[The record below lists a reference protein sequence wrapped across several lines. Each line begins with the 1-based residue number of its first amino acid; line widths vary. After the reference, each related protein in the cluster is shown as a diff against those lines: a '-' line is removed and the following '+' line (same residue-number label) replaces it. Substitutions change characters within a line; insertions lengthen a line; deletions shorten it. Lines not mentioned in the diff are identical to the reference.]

1 MDNQT
6 DIIMGQHAALAAIE
20 NLTRVIISLKCTKEF
35 FEKNKIAIENRG
47 ISKLFIVSRKE
58 IDSEIKN
65 NVHQGIL
72 LKCKSLKQISLEE
85 INKNE
90 KNIVILDSL
99 NDSQNVGSI
108 LRTSYLFG
116 IKTIISNKDN
126 SFKINPFL
134 IKSASGAFEKINFIE
149 VTNLNRTVEKL
160 KKMGYWIVGFDM
172 NAKSNISEVP
182 KDLKK
187 VLIFGSEGK
196 GIRPLILKNCDFK
209 TKISLKVED
218 KKIDSLNVSNCVSI
232 ALYECLRK

>member
-6 DIIMGQHAALAAIE
+6 DIIIGQHAAIAAIE
-20 NLTRVIISLKCTKEF
+20 NLKRDIIYLKCTKEF

-47 ISKLFIVSRKE
+47 ISKLYIVSRKE

-72 LKCKSLKQISLEE
+72 LKCNSLKQISLEE
-85 INKNE
+85 INKDE

-126 SFKINPFL
+126 SFNINPFL

-149 VTNLNRTVEKL
+149 VINLNRTVENL
-160 KKMGYWIVGFDM
+160 KKMGYWVVGFDM
-172 NAKSNISEVP
+172 NAKSNITEIP

-196 GIRPLILKNCDFK
+196 GIRPLIMKNCDFK
-209 TKISLKVED
+209 TKINLKVED
-218 KKIDSLNVSNCVSI
+218 KRIESLNVSNCVSI
-232 ALYECLRK
+232 ALYECLKK

>member
-1 MDNQT
+1 MDNRIDT
-6 DIIMGQHAALAAIE
+6 IMGQHAALAAIE
-20 NLTRVIISLKCTKEF
+20 NSKRIILSLKCTKEF
-35 FEKNKIAIENRG
+35 FEKNKFIIENRG
-47 ISKLFIVSRKE
+47 ISKLYIVSRKE

-72 LKCKSLKQISLEE
+72 LKCKSLKQISIEE

-99 NDSQNVGSI
+99 NDSQNVGSV

-116 IKTIISNKDN
+116 IKTIIYNRDN

-134 IKSASGAFEKINFIE
+134 MKSASGAFEKINFIE
-149 VTNLNRTVEKL
+149 VINLNRTVDKL
-160 KKMGYWIVGFDM
+160 KKMGYWIVGFDV
-172 NAKSNISEVP
+172 NAKNNITEVP

-196 GIRPLILKNCDFK
+196 GIRSLILKNCDFK
-209 TKISLKVED
+209 TKINLNVED
-218 KKIDSLNVSNCVSI
+218 KKIESLNVSNCVSI
-232 ALYECLRK
+232 ALYECLKK

>member
-1 MDNQT
+1 MDNQIDT
-6 DIIMGQHAALAAIE
+6 IMGQHAALAAIE

-47 ISKLFIVSRKE
+47 ISKLYIVSRKE

-99 NDSQNVGSI
+99 NDSQNVGSV

-116 IKTIISNKDN
+116 IKTIIYNKDN

-134 IKSASGAFEKINFIE
+134 MKSASGAFEKINFIE
-149 VTNLNRTVEKL
+149 VINLNRTVEKL

-218 KKIDSLNVSNCVSI
+218 RKIDSLNVSNCVSI

>member
-1 MDNQT
+1 MNNQI

-20 NLTRVIISLKCTKEF
+20 NLKRIIISLKCTKEF
-35 FEKNKIAIENRG
+35 FEKNRFVIENRK
-47 ISKLFIVSRKE
+47 INKFNIVSRKE

-65 NVHQGIL
+65 SVHQGVL

-90 KNIVILDSL
+90 KNIVVLDSL

-116 IKTIISNKDN
+116 IKTIIYNKDN

-134 IKSASGAFEKINFIE
+134 MKSASGAFEKINFIE
-149 VTNLNRTVEKL
+149 VINLNRTVDKL

-209 TKISLKVED
+209 TKIGLKVED
-218 KKIDSLNVSNCVSI
+218 KKIESLNVSNCVSI
-232 ALYECLRK
+232 ALYECLKK

>member
-1 MDNQT
+1 MDNQV
-6 DIIMGQHAALAAIE
+6 DIIIGQHAALAAIE
-20 NLTRVIISLKCTKEF
+20 NLKRVIISLKCTKEF
-35 FEKNKIAIENRG
+35 FEKNKFVIEKRG
-47 ISKLFIVSRKE
+47 INKIYIASRKE

-116 IKTIISNKDN
+116 IKTIIANKDN

-149 VTNLNRTVEKL
+149 VINLNRTVEKL

-172 NAKSNISEVP
+172 NAKSNISEIP
-182 KDLKK
+182 KNLKK

-209 TKISLKVED
+209 TKISLNVKD
-218 KKIDSLNVSNCVSI
+218 TKIDSLNVSSCVSI

>member
-1 MDNQT
+1 
-6 DIIMGQHAALAAIE
+6 MGSK
-20 NLTRVIISLKCTKEF
+20 RCPKKSLKKIQ
-35 FEKNKIAIENRG
+35 NKSVIENRG
-47 ISKLFIVSRKE
+47 ISRLYILGRKE

-72 LKCKSLKQISLEE
+72 LKCKSLKQINLEE

-90 KNIVILDSL
+90 RNIVILDSL
-99 NDSQNVGSI
+99 NDSQNVGSV

-116 IKTIISNKDN
+116 IKTIIYNKDN

-134 IKSASGAFEKINFIE
+134 MKSASGAFEKINFIE
-149 VTNLNRTVEKL
+149 VINLNKTIDKL
-160 KKMGYWIVGFDM
+160 KKMGYWIVGFDV
-172 NAKSNISEVP
+172 NAKNNISEVP

-196 GIRPLILKNCDFK
+196 GIRSLILKNCDFK

-218 KKIDSLNVSNCVSI
+218 RKIDSLNVSNCVSI
-232 ALYECLRK
+232 ALYECLKK

>member
-1 MDNQT
+1 MDNQI

-20 NLTRVIISLKCTKEF
+20 NLRRVIISLKCTKEF

-85 INKNE
+85 INNNE

-149 VTNLNRTVEKL
+149 VINLNRTVEKL

-172 NAKSNISEVP
+172 NAKSNISEIP

-196 GIRPLILKNCDFK
+196 GIKPLILTNCDFK
-209 TKISLKVED
+209 TKINLNVED
-218 KKIDSLNVSNCVSI
+218 RKIDSLNVSNCVSI

>member
-1 MDNQT
+1 MDNQV

-20 NLTRVIISLKCTKEF
+20 NLKRVIISLKCTKEF
-35 FEKNKIAIENRG
+35 FEKNKFVIENRG
-47 ISKLFIVSRKE
+47 INKLYIVSRKE

-85 INKNE
+85 INKSE

-99 NDSQNVGSI
+99 NDSQNVGSV

-116 IKTIISNKDN
+116 IKTIIYNKDN

-134 IKSASGAFEKINFIE
+134 MKSASGAFEKINFIE
-149 VTNLNRTVEKL
+149 VINLNRTVDKL
-160 KKMGYWIVGFDM
+160 KKMGYWIVGFDV
-172 NAKSNISEVP
+172 NAKNNISEVP

-196 GIRPLILKNCDFK
+196 GIRSLILKNCDFK
-209 TKISLKVED
+209 TKIRLNVDD
-218 KKIDSLNVSNCVSI
+218 KKIESLNVSNCVSI
-232 ALYECLRK
+232 ALYECLKK

>member
-6 DIIMGQHAALAAIE
+6 DIIIGQHAALAAIE

-35 FEKNKIAIENRG
+35 FEKNKTAIENRG

-65 NVHQGIL
+65 NIHQGIL

-149 VTNLNRTVEKL
+149 VINLNRTVEKL

-172 NAKSNISEVP
+172 NAKSNISEIP

-218 KKIDSLNVSNCVSI
+218 RKIDSLNVSNCVSI
-232 ALYECLRK
+232 ALYECLKK

>member
-1 MDNQT
+1 MDNQI

-72 LKCKSLKQISLEE
+72 LKCNSLKQISLEK
-85 INKNE
+85 IKKNE

-149 VTNLNRTVEKL
+149 VINLNRTVEKL

-209 TKISLKVED
+209 TKINFNVED
-218 KKIDSLNVSNCVSI
+218 RKIDSLNVSNCVSI

>member
-1 MDNQT
+1 MDNQI

-35 FEKNKIAIENRG
+35 FEKNKIAIENRF

-72 LKCKSLKQISLEE
+72 LKCKSLKQIGLEE

-149 VTNLNRTVEKL
+149 VINLNRTVDKL

-172 NAKSNISEVP
+172 NAKSNISEIP

-196 GIRPLILKNCDFK
+196 GIRSLILKSTFSLS
-209 TKISLKVED
+209 KI
-218 KKIDSLNVSNCVSI
+218 
-232 ALYECLRK
+232 

>member
-1 MDNQT
+1 MDNQIDT
-6 DIIMGQHAALAAIE
+6 IMGQHAALSAIE
-20 NLTRVIISLKCTKEF
+20 NSKRIIISLKCTKEF
-35 FEKNKIAIENRG
+35 FEKNKVVIENRG
-47 ISKLFIVSRKE
+47 ISKLYIVSRKE

-126 SFKINPFL
+126 SFNINPFL

-149 VTNLNRTVEKL
+149 VINLNRTVDKL
-160 KKMGYWIVGFDM
+160 KKMGYWIVGFDV
-172 NAKSNISEVP
+172 NAKNNISEVP

-209 TKISLKVED
+209 TKISLNVDD
-218 KKIDSLNVSNCVSI
+218 KQIESLNVSNCVSI
-232 ALYECLRK
+232 ALYECLKK

>member
-1 MDNQT
+1 MDNQIDT
-6 DIIMGQHAALAAIE
+6 IMGQHAALAAIE

-47 ISKLFIVSRKE
+47 VSKLFIVSRKE

-134 IKSASGAFEKINFIE
+134 IK
-149 VTNLNRTVEKL
+149 
-160 KKMGYWIVGFDM
+160 
-172 NAKSNISEVP
+172 
-182 KDLKK
+182 
-187 VLIFGSEGK
+187 
-196 GIRPLILKNCDFK
+196 
-209 TKISLKVED
+209 
-218 KKIDSLNVSNCVSI
+218 
-232 ALYECLRK
+232 

>member
-1 MDNQT
+1 MDNQI

-20 NLTRVIISLKCTKEF
+20 NLKRVIISLKCTKEF
-35 FEKNKIAIENRG
+35 FEKNKFVIENRG
-47 ISKLFIVSRKE
+47 ISKLYIVSRKE

-116 IKTIISNKDN
+116 IKTIIANKDN

-149 VTNLNRTVEKL
+149 VINLNRTVEKL

-218 KKIDSLNVSNCVSI
+218 RKIDSLNVSNCVSI
-232 ALYECLRK
+232 ALYECLKK

>member
-1 MDNQT
+1 MDNQI
-6 DIIMGQHAALAAIE
+6 DIIIGQHAALAAIE
-20 NLTRVIISLKCTKEF
+20 NFKRVIISLKCTKEF
-35 FEKNKIAIENRG
+35 FEKNKFVIENRG
-47 ISKLFIVSRKE
+47 INKLYIVSRKE

-99 NDSQNVGSI
+99 NDSQNVGSV

-116 IKTIISNKDN
+116 IKTIIYNKDN

-134 IKSASGAFEKINFIE
+134 MKSASGAFEKINFIE
-149 VTNLNRTVEKL
+149 VINLNRTVDKL
-160 KKMGYWIVGFDM
+160 KKMGYWTVGFDV
-172 NAKSNISEVP
+172 NAKNNISEVP

-196 GIRPLILKNCDFK
+196 GIRSVSYTHLTLP
-209 TKISLKVED
+209 TM
-218 KKIDSLNVSNCVSI
+218 DSV
-232 ALYECLRK
+232 

>member
-1 MDNQT
+1 MDNQI

-20 NLTRVIISLKCTKEF
+20 NLKRVIISLKCTKEF
-35 FEKNKIAIENRG
+35 FEKNKFVIENRG
-47 ISKLFIVSRKE
+47 ISKLYIVSRKE

-149 VTNLNRTVEKL
+149 VINLNRTVEKL

-218 KKIDSLNVSNCVSI
+218 RKIDSLNVSNCVSI

>member
-1 MDNQT
+1 MDNQIDT
-6 DIIMGQHAALAAIE
+6 IIGHHAALAAIE
-20 NLTRVIISLKCTKEF
+20 NSKRIIISLKCTKEF
-35 FEKNKIAIENRG
+35 FEKNRFIIENRK
-47 ISKLFIVSRKE
+47 INKLFIVSRKE
-58 IDSEIKN
+58 IDIEIKN

-134 IKSASGAFEKINFIE
+134 MKSASGAFEKINFIE
-149 VTNLNRTVEKL
+149 VINLNRTVDRL
-160 KKMGYWIVGFDM
+160 KKMGYWIMGFDV
-172 NAKSNISEVP
+172 NAKNNIDEVP

-187 VLIFGSEGK
+187 VLIFGSESK

-209 TKISLKVED
+209 TKISLNVED
-218 KKIDSLNVSNCVSI
+218 KRIESLNVSNCVSI
-232 ALYECLRK
+232 ALFECLKK

>member
-6 DIIMGQHAALAAIE
+6 DIIMGEHAALAAIE
-20 NLTRVIISLKCTKEF
+20 NLKRVIISLKCTKEF
-35 FEKNKIAIENRG
+35 FEKNKFVIENRG
-47 ISKLFIVSRKE
+47 INKLYIVSRKE

-72 LKCKSLKQISLEE
+72 LKCKSLKQINLEE

-99 NDSQNVGSI
+99 NDSQNVGSV

-116 IKTIISNKDN
+116 IKTIIYNKDN

-134 IKSASGAFEKINFIE
+134 MKSASGAFEKINFIE
-149 VTNLNRTVEKL
+149 VINLNRTVDKL
-160 KKMGYWIVGFDM
+160 KKMGYWIVGFDV
-172 NAKSNISEVP
+172 NAKNNISEVP

-196 GIRPLILKNCDFK
+196 GIRSLILKNCDFK
-209 TKISLKVED
+209 TKISFNVDDE
-218 KKIDSLNVSNCVSI
+218 KIESLNVSNCVSI
-232 ALYECLRK
+232 ALYEYLKK

>member
-1 MDNQT
+1 MDNQI
-6 DIIMGQHAALAAIE
+6 DIIIGQHAALAAIE
-20 NLTRVIISLKCTKEF
+20 NLKRVIISLKCTKEF

-47 ISKLFIVSRKE
+47 ISKLYIVSRKE

-65 NVHQGIL
+65 NVHQGVL

-116 IKTIISNKDN
+116 IKTIIANKDN

-149 VTNLNRTVEKL
+149 VINLNRTVEKL

-172 NAKSNISEVP
+172 NAKKNISEVP

-209 TKISLKVED
+209 TKISLNVED
-218 KKIDSLNVSNCVSI
+218 RNIDSLNVSNCVSI

>member
-1 MDNQT
+1 MENQI
-6 DIIMGQHAALAAIE
+6 DLIMGQHAALAAIE
-20 NLTRVIISLKCTKEF
+20 NLKRIIISLKCTKEF
-35 FEKNKIAIENRG
+35 FEKNRFVIENRK
-47 ISKLFIVSRKE
+47 INKFNIVSRKE

-65 NVHQGIL
+65 SVHQGVL

-90 KNIVILDSL
+90 KNIVVLDSL

-116 IKTIISNKDN
+116 IKTVIFNKDN

-134 IKSASGAFEKINFIE
+134 MKSASGAFEKINFIE
-149 VTNLNRTVEKL
+149 VINLNRTVDKL
-160 KKMGYWIVGFDM
+160 KKMGYWTVGFDV
-172 NAKSNISEVP
+172 NAKINISGVP

-209 TKISLKVED
+209 TKINLNVDD
-218 KKIDSLNVSNCVSI
+218 KKIESLNVSNCVSI
-232 ALYECLRK
+232 ALYECLKK

>member
-1 MDNQT
+1 MDNQI

-20 NLTRVIISLKCTKEF
+20 NLKRVIISLKCTKEF
-35 FEKNKIAIENRG
+35 FEKNKFVIENRG
-47 ISKLFIVSRKE
+47 ISKLYIVSRKE

-149 VTNLNRTVEKL
+149 VINLNRTVEKL

-218 KKIDSLNVSNCVSI
+218 RKIDSLNVSNCVSI
-232 ALYECLRK
+232 ALYECLKK

>member
-1 MDNQT
+1 MDNQV
-6 DIIMGQHAALAAIE
+6 DIIIGQHAALAAIE
-20 NLTRVIISLKCTKEF
+20 NIKRVIISLKCTKEF
-35 FEKNKIAIENRG
+35 FEKNKFVIENRG
-47 ISKLFIVSRKE
+47 ISKLYIVSRKE

-65 NVHQGIL
+65 NVHQGVL

-85 INKNE
+85 IDKNE
-90 KNIVILDSL
+90 KNILILDSL

-149 VTNLNRTVEKL
+149 VINLNRTVEKL

-172 NAKSNISEVP
+172 NAKSNISEIP

-218 KKIDSLNVSNCVSI
+218 RKIDSLNVSSCVSI

>member
-1 MDNQT
+1 MDNQI

-20 NLTRVIISLKCTKEF
+20 NYKRVIISLKCTKEF
-35 FEKNKIAIENRG
+35 FEKNKFVIENRG
-47 ISKLFIVSRKE
+47 ISKLYIVSRKE

-126 SFKINPFL
+126 SFKTNPFL

-149 VTNLNRTVEKL
+149 VINLNRTVEKL

-172 NAKSNISEVP
+172 NAKRNISEVP

-209 TKISLKVED
+209 TKISLKVD
-218 KKIDSLNVSNCVSI
+218 DRKIDSLNVSSCVSI

>member
-1 MDNQT
+1 MDNQI
-6 DIIMGQHAALAAIE
+6 DIIMGQHTALAAIE
-20 NLTRVIISLKCTKEF
+20 NLKRIIISLKCTKEF
-35 FEKNKIAIENRG
+35 FEKNKFVIENRG
-47 ISKLFIVSRKE
+47 INKLYIVSRKE

-134 IKSASGAFEKINFIE
+134 MKSASGAFEKINFIE
-149 VTNLNRTVEKL
+149 VINLNRTVEKL
-160 KKMGYWIVGFDM
+160 KKNGLLDCGV
-172 NAKSNISEVP
+172 
-182 KDLKK
+182 
-187 VLIFGSEGK
+187 
-196 GIRPLILKNCDFK
+196 
-209 TKISLKVED
+209 
-218 KKIDSLNVSNCVSI
+218 
-232 ALYECLRK
+232 

>member
-1 MDNQT
+1 MDNQI

-20 NLTRVIISLKCTKEF
+20 NLKRVIISLKCTKEF
-35 FEKNKIAIENRG
+35 FEKNKFVIENRG
-47 ISKLFIVSRKE
+47 ISKLYIVSRKE

-85 INKNE
+85 INKDE

-149 VTNLNRTVEKL
+149 VINLNRTVEKL

-172 NAKSNISEVP
+172 NAKSNISDVP

-218 KKIDSLNVSNCVSI
+218 RKIDSLNVSNCVSI

>member
-1 MDNQT
+1 MDNQIDT
-6 DIIMGQHAALAAIE
+6 IMGQHAALAAIE

-47 ISKLFIVSRKE
+47 VSKLFIVSRKE

-72 LKCKSLKQISLEE
+72 LKCKSLKQIGLEE

-149 VTNLNRTVEKL
+149 VINLNRTVEKL

-172 NAKSNISEVP
+172 NAKSNISEIP

-209 TKISLKVED
+209 TKISLNVQD
-218 KKIDSLNVSNCVSI
+218 RKIDSLNVSNCVSI
-232 ALYECLRK
+232 ALYECLKK

>member
-1 MDNQT
+1 MNNQI

-20 NLTRVIISLKCTKEF
+20 NLKRIIISLKCTKEF
-35 FEKNKIAIENRG
+35 FEKNKTAIENRG

-149 VTNLNRTVEKL
+149 VINLNRTVEKL

-172 NAKSNISEVP
+172 NAKSNISEIP

-196 GIRPLILKNCDFK
+196 GIR
-209 TKISLKVED
+209 
-218 KKIDSLNVSNCVSI
+218 
-232 ALYECLRK
+232 

>member
-1 MDNQT
+1 MDNQIDT
-6 DIIMGQHAALAAIE
+6 IMGQHAALAAIE
-20 NLTRVIISLKCTKEF
+20 NLNRVIISLKCTKEF
-35 FEKNKIAIENRG
+35 FEKNKFVIENRG
-47 ISKLFIVSRKE
+47 ISKLYIVSRKE

-85 INKNE
+85 INKDE

-149 VTNLNRTVEKL
+149 ATNLNRTVEKL

-218 KKIDSLNVSNCVSI
+218 RTIDSLNVSNCVSI

>member
-1 MDNQT
+1 MDNQI

-47 ISKLFIVSRKE
+47 VSKLFIVSRKE

-65 NVHQGIL
+65 NIHQGIL

-116 IKTIISNKDN
+116 IKTIIANKDN

-149 VTNLNRTVEKL
+149 VINLNRTVEKL

-172 NAKSNISEVP
+172 NAKSNISDIP

-218 KKIDSLNVSNCVSI
+218 RKIDSLNVSNCVSI

>member
-1 MDNQT
+1 MDNQI

-20 NLTRVIISLKCTKEF
+20 NLRRVIISLKCTKEF

-85 INKNE
+85 INNNE

-149 VTNLNRTVEKL
+149 VVNLNRTVEKL

-172 NAKSNISEVP
+172 NAKSNISEIP

-196 GIRPLILKNCDFK
+196 GIKPLILTNCDFK
-209 TKISLKVED
+209 TKINLNVED
-218 KKIDSLNVSNCVSI
+218 RKIDSLNVSNCVSI
-232 ALYECLRK
+232 ALYECLKK

>member
-1 MDNQT
+1 MDNQI

-20 NLTRVIISLKCTKEF
+20 NLKRVIISLKCTKEF
-35 FEKNKIAIENRG
+35 FEKNKFVIENRG
-47 ISKLFIVSRKE
+47 INKLYIVSRKE

-65 NVHQGIL
+65 NVHKGIL
-72 LKCKSLKQISLEE
+72 LKCKSLKQINLEE

-90 KNIVILDSL
+90 RNIVILDSL

-108 LRTSYLFG
+108 LRTPYLFG

-149 VTNLNRTVEKL
+149 ATNLNRTVEKL

-209 TKISLKVED
+209 TKINLNVED
-218 KKIDSLNVSNCVSI
+218 RKIDSLNVSNCVSI

>member
-1 MDNQT
+1 MNNQI
-6 DIIMGQHAALAAIE
+6 DIIMGQHAALAAIQ
-20 NLTRVIISLKCTKEF
+20 NLKRIIISLKCTKEF
-35 FEKNKIAIENRG
+35 FEKNRFVIEKRG
-47 ISKLFIVSRKE
+47 INKLYIVSRKE

-85 INKNE
+85 IDKNE

-134 IKSASGAFEKINFIE
+134 MKSASGAFEKINFIE
-149 VTNLNRTVEKL
+149 VINLNRTVERL
-160 KKMGYWIVGFDM
+160 KKMGYWIIGFDL
-172 NAKSNISEVP
+172 NAKKNISELP
-182 KDLKK
+182 KELKK

-196 GIRPLILKNCDFK
+196 GIRPLILKNCDYK
-209 TKISLKVED
+209 TKISLNVED
-218 KKIDSLNVSNCVSI
+218 KQIESLNVSNCVSI
-232 ALYECLRK
+232 ALYECLNK

>member
-1 MDNQT
+1 MDNQI

-47 ISKLFIVSRKE
+47 ISKLYIVSRKE

-149 VTNLNRTVEKL
+149 VINLNRTVEKL

-218 KKIDSLNVSNCVSI
+218 RKIDSLNVSNCVSI
-232 ALYECLRK
+232 ALYECLKK

>member
-1 MDNQT
+1 MDNQI

-20 NLTRVIISLKCTKEF
+20 NLKRVIISLKCTKEF

-47 ISKLFIVSRKE
+47 ISKLYIVSRKE

-149 VTNLNRTVEKL
+149 VINLNRTVEKL

-218 KKIDSLNVSNCVSI
+218 RKIDSLNVSNCVSI